1 MRETLHLVEIT
12 WPSWRKLS
20 RAWFGRI
27 ASRKLSKQKL
37 RLVLDLRHVNGYL
50 KKFTFRYKN
59 LKTLAKMFG
68 TGFYFSTFDL
78 KNGYHHVSIHK
89 DDVGCLGLSWEA
101 QGKHRFFVFL
111 VMPFGLA
118 PASYVFTKMLR
129 PLVKRCRGRGIRS
142 IIYSLKYGSLWGG

>member
-1 MRETLHLVEIT
+1 M
-12 WPSWRKLS
+12 
-20 RAWFGRI
+20 
-27 ASRKLSKQKL
+27 
-37 RLVLDLRHVNGYL
+37 DLRIVNGYL
-50 KKFTFRYKN
+50 KKFTFRYEN
-59 LKTLAKMFG
+59 LKTRAKMFG

-111 VMPFGLA
+111 VMPFGLG

-129 PLVKRCRGRGIRS
+129 PLVKRWRGRGIRS
-142 IIYSLKYGSLWGG
+142 IIYIDDGIHGSAS